1 MLLGSNI
8 VIYTLEP
15 GYDSVR
21 RFIDGQ
27 EAMVFAV
34 SRVEVLGY
42 HKLTSQHHRKL
53 EELFRS
59 LPVLPVSDPIIERAI
74 SLRQQ
79 RRMSLGDALIA
90 ATALAHDLKL
100 VTANIHDFDWIE
112 GLEVVNPV
120 DSVNYRVGRGIRVA

>member
-1 MLLGSNI
+1 MLTGNNI

-27 EAMVFAV
+27 EAMVSAA

-42 HKLTSQHHRKL
+42 HKLTAQDHRKL
-53 EELFRS
+53 EALFRS
-59 LPVLPVSDPIIERAI
+59 LLVLPVSEPIIERAI
-74 SLRQQ
+74 ALRQQ

-90 ATALAHDLKL
+90 ATALAHDPEL
-100 VTANIHDFDWIE
+100 VTANTGDFDWIA
-112 GLEVVNPV
+112 GLEIVNPV
-120 DSVNYRVGRGIRVA
+120 VGLYET